1 MNSSLA
7 TFGDAAMTTGST
19 LPRRLL
25 ARELRRAREAA
36 SVSAEAARSAI
47 GVSKQTFW
55 RMENG
60 IPIRLNPLFIKRL
73 CEIYDAS
80 TELTQV
86 LLTLTEETKSKGW
99 WHAFDSAIPK
109 SFGLFV
115 SLEDAAHHVVS
126 YQTALIPGLLQTA
139 EYRRALIWTAYPT
152 MSPEEA
158 ETAVQIG
165 TQRQARLTG
174 IKPITLDAFIDESA
188 LRRRTG
194 GADVM
199 VGQLHQLAE
208 VTQLANVSVRV
219 VPATAGFYQ
228 GLLVGMF
235 VILEFPPHSTAYLT
249 EPPVVYVQGF
259 TGDMYLERSEEII
272 AYRNA
277 CTEIKRLALGDRESQ
292 ALILDIAKEYT
303 NEC

>member
-1 MNSSLA
+1 
-7 TFGDAAMTTGST
+7 MTTGST

-73 CEIYDAS
+73 CEIYNAS

-99 WHAFDSAIPK
+99 WHAFDSTIPK

-126 YQTALIPGLLQTA
+126 YQTTFIPGMLQTDD
-139 EYRRALIWTAYPT
+139 YRRAMHWIEHPNAPISDVDTSIEIAARRRARLTRAANPLALEVIIDETVLRRPAGSNEVMAAQLIHL
-152 MSPEEA
+152 A
-158 ETAVQIG
+158 ETA
-165 TQRQARLTG
+165 
-174 IKPITLDAFIDESA
+174 
-188 LRRRTG
+188 
-194 GADVM
+194 
-199 VGQLHQLAE
+199 QLP
-208 VTQLANVSVRV
+208 NVSVRI
-219 VPATAGFYQ
+219 VPRSKGTYQ
-228 GLLVGMF
+228 GLMVGMF
-235 VILEFPPHSTAYLT
+235 VMLEFPPHSTAYLT
-249 EPPVVYVQGF
+249 EPPVIYVQGF
-259 TGDMYLERSEEII
+259 TGDLYLERPEEVS
-272 AYRNA
+272 AYRIV
-277 CTEIKRLALGDRESQ
+277 CTDIKRMALDETDSR
-292 ALILDIAKEYT
+292 ALILDVAE
-303 NEC
+303 EFSA

>member
-1 MNSSLA
+1 MDHSLA

-73 CEIYDAS
+73 CEIYQAS
-80 TELTQV
+80 TEMTQV
-86 LLTLTEETKSKGW
+86 LLTLTDETKSKGW
-99 WHAFDSAIPK
+99 WHAFDSTIPK

-115 SLEDAAHHVVS
+115 SLEDAAQHVVS
-126 YQTALIPGLLQTA
+126 YQTTFLPGMLQTD
-139 EYRRALIWTAYPT
+139 EYRRAMHWIEHPNTP
-152 MSPEEA
+152 MSDV
-158 ETAVQIG
+158 ETSIEIA
-165 TQRQARLTG
+165 TRRRARLTRTTN
-174 IKPITLDAFIDESA
+174 PLTLEVIIDETV
-188 LRRRTG
+188 LRRPAGCT
-194 GADVM
+194 DVM
-199 VGQLHQLAE
+199 VDQLNHLAE
-208 VTQLANVSVRV
+208 AAQLPNVSVRI
-219 VPATAGFYQ
+219 VPLSKGAYQ

-235 VILEFPPHSTAYLT
+235 VMLEFPPHSTAYLT

-259 TGDMYLERSEEII
+259 TGDMYLERPEEIS
-272 AYRNA
+272 AYRIV
-277 CTEIKRLALGDRESQ
+277 CTDLKRLALDETASR
-292 ALILDIAKEYT
+292 ALILDIAE
-303 NEC
+303 EFSA

>member
-99 WHAFDSAIPK
+99 WHAFDSTIPK

-115 SLEDAAHHVVS
+115 SLEDAAHQVIS

-139 EYRRALIWTAYPT
+139 EYRRTLIWNAFPT
-152 MSPEEA
+152 MSPDEV

-165 TQRQARLTG
+165 AKRQARLTDT
-174 IKPITLDAFIDESA
+174 KPITLNAYIDESV

-199 VGQLHQLAE
+199 AGQLRHLVE
-208 VTQLANVSVRV
+208 VTELANVSVRV
-219 VPATAGFYQ
+219 VPEAVGFYQ

-259 TGDMYLERSEEII
+259 TGDMYLERPEEIT
-272 AYRNA
+272 AYRIA
-277 CTEIKRLALGDRESQ
+277 CTDIKRLALADKESQ

-303 NEC
+303 NER